1 MSLSSVIS
9 TDLTSP
15 YLRSHVQCLDLMVSV
30 SGQFSIEVGGEVV
43 GQEV

>member
-1 MSLSSVIS
+1 MGIAGPVL
-9 TDLTSP
+9 LREGQKN
-15 YLRSHVQCLDLMVSV
+15 LRSHVQCLDLMVSV